1 MSVPTPAQSDRLPLI
16 GIVGGTGK
24 LGAAL
29 ARRWVKAG
37 LSVMIGSRDATRAQS
52 TAAALTREFGVA
64 VASGSNRAVAERA
77 GILLVTVPYAAHE
90 STLEEIRTAAAG
102 KLVIDTTVPLVPPK
116 VMRVQLP
123 PEGSAA
129 VRAQQLLGEAV
140 TVAAAF
146 HSVAAHRLAT
156 DAVIDCDVLVFADQK
171 EARSRV
177 VRLAQAA
184 GLRGLHGGALANAA
198 ATEALTSVLIFIN
211 KTYGVDGAGIR
222 ITGALQEPSQA

>member
-1 MSVPTPAQSDRLPLI
+1 MSVEASAPSDPLALI
-16 GIVGGTGK
+16 GIVGGTGN

-37 LSVMIGSRDATRAQS
+37 LAVMIGSRDAARAQAS
-52 TAAALTREFGVA
+52 AATLTQEFGLA
-64 VASGSNRAVAERA
+64 VASGSNRAVTERA
-77 GILLVTVPYAAHE
+77 SIIVVTVPYAAHE
-90 STLEEIRTAAAG
+90 STLGEIRTAAAG
-102 KLVIDTTVPLVPPK
+102 KLLIDTTVPLVPPK

-146 HSVAAHRLAT
+146 HSVAAHKLAT
-156 DAVIDCDVLVFADQK
+156 DAAIDCDVLVFADQK
-171 EARSRV
+171 QARARV

-198 ATEALTSVLIFIN
+198 AAEALTSVLIFIN
-211 KTYGVDGAGIR
+211 KTYGVDGAGVR
-222 ITGALQEPSQA
+222 ITGALREPAEG

>member
-146 HSVAAHRLAT
+146 HSVAAHKLAT